1 LIFLIT
7 QIIDKVITILI
18 FAIIIRTFLSFF
30 PQLKPNPL
38 ISILYD
44 VTDPLLKPF
53 RRFQVN
59 SGGMGL
65 DFSPLMAIIALNLIQ
80 SVISSLIVRLFY

>member
-1 LIFLIT
+1 MISLIA

-18 FAIIIRTFLSFF
+18 FAIIIRTFLSYI
-30 PQLKPNPL
+30 PRLKPNPL
-38 ISILYD
+38 ITIIYD

-53 RRFQVN
+53 QRFQIS

-65 DFSPLMAIIALNLIQ
+65 DFSPLIAIIVLNLIQ
-80 SVISSLIVRLFY
+80 SLIVRLFY